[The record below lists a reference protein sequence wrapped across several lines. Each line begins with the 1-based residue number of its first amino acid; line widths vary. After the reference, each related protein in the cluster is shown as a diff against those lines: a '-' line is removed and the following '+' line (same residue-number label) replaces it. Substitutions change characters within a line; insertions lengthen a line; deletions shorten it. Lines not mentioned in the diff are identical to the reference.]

1 MNVKTSDASL
11 WAQVAEMARAGTDP
25 VHAFRKIR
33 VNGGRDLTKNEDEFN
48 GIYARFTAE
57 PLFARNMV
65 LNLRRAEFKDAVKHA
80 MFSIDVEHDNQ
91 VDAVIRV
98 LERFDQGD
106 PDAFL
111 DCIERIRETSPAKA
125 TEFRSLV
132 DELWPGP
139 WAEKEAERAAKRT
152 PQPSAQLELPFGSE
166 PERNQDLADVPA

>member
-65 LNLRRAEFKDAVKHA
+65 L
-80 MFSIDVEHDNQ
+80 DVEHDNQ